1 MAEETH
7 KQVQEY
13 YGQRVKSTDQLL
25 TNVCTSITGEG
36 GSVKVKQAIKN
47 VHPEVLSKW
56 VIHNLHSAKPKYS
69 NALRG
74 QTAFAQGRYRLL
86 YKRPSENYWSDITLP
101 LLNIFLWKP
110 RWKLFEIF
118 LKTKEML
125 NFHR

>member
-56 VIHNLHSAKPKYS
+56 VIYNLHRAKP

-74 QTAFAQGRYRLL
+74 
-86 YKRPSENYWSDITLP
+86 
-101 LLNIFLWKP
+101 
-110 RWKLFEIF
+110 
-118 LKTKEML
+118 
-125 NFHR
+125 